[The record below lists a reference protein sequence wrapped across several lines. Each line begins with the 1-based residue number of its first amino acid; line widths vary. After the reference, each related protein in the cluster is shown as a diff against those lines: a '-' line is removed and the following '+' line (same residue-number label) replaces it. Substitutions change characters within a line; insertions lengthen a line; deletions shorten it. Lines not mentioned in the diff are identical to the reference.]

1 MKIRT
6 QIPNWPGHALFIIIL
21 LGVVSCQQP
30 PTGEE
35 KSKPN
40 ILFIAIDDL
49 NDWVGVMGGHP
60 QVKTPNI
67 DKLARKGVLFTNAH
81 VQAPLCN
88 PSRVSIMTSLRP
100 STTGIYGLA
109 PHHRDVEITK
119 DVVTLPQYFQEHGY
133 YTLSNGKIFHSI
145 GEGTEKR
152 AEFQEWGP
160 IGGGTGGHPPHK
172 LVGETHM
179 GNHPLLDWGVYPDDH
194 DSVRNDYKVAAWAEE
209 KLAYLGK
216 NKKRDEP
223 FFMAVGFWLPHLPL
237 YATKKWF
244 DLYPDED
251 DIVLPEA
258 PDDERDDVPDFAW
271 HLHWYLPEVRLSWLK
286 ENNQWA
292 NLVKSYLAT
301 ISFTDAMVGRV
312 LDALESNGLSDDTI
326 VVLWSDHGWHL
337 GEKGITGKNTLW
349 ERSTRIPLIFT
360 GPGLPE
366 DEQRRQPAEL
376 MDLYPTL
383 VELAE
388 LPPKEGLE
396 GLSLVPQIFR
406 NEERDRPAIT
416 THNPGNNSV
425 RSERWR
431 YIRYANGEEELYD
444 HQNDPHEHT
453 NLAKEEQYAEIIA
466 EHARW
471 LRDKDAPHAP
481 GSKHRILEKSGENW
495 LWEDNRIIWEE
506 LIR

>member
-1 MKIRT
+1 MTKITIRL
-6 QIPNWPGHALFIIIL
+6 QSLVL
-21 LGVVSCQQP
+21 LGLVIFGSCEQKVDD
-30 PTGEE
+30 EDKNE
-35 KSKPN
+35 RPN
-40 ILFIAIDDL
+40 ILFISIDDL
-49 NDWVGVMGGHP
+49 NDWVGVLGGHP

-67 DKLARKGVLFTNAH
+67 DKLAQRGVLFTNAH

-109 PHHRDVEITK
+109 PHHRDVTITQ

-145 GEGTEKR
+145 GDTPEKR

-160 IGGGTGGHPPHK
+160 IGGGTGGHPPNK

-179 GNHPLLDWGVYPDDH
+179 GNHPLLDWGMYPEDH
-194 DSVRNDYKVAAWAEE
+194 DSVRNDYKVATWAEE
-209 KLAYLGK
+209 KLADLAD
-216 NKKRDEP
+216 NRDSGQP

-244 DLYPDED
+244 DLYPEED
-251 DIVLPEA
+251 QIVLPEA
-258 PDDERDDVPDFAW
+258 PDEERADVPDFAW
-271 HLHWYLPEVRLSWLK
+271 NLHWYLPEVRLSWLK

-292 NLVKSYLAT
+292 NLVRSYLAT

-312 LDALESNGLSDDTI
+312 LDALEQNGLADNTI

-349 ERSTRIPLIFT
+349 ERSTRVPLLFAGPNIPQ
-360 GPGLPE
+360 GE
-366 DEQRRQPAEL
+366 RRSQPAEL
-376 MDLYPTL
+376 MDMYPTL
-383 VELAE
+383 VDLAA
-388 LPPKEGLE
+388 LPAKGGLE
-396 GLSLVPQIFR
+396 GLSLSPQIFENKKR
-406 NEERDRPAIT
+406 ERPAIT

-444 HQNDPHEHT
+444 HQNDTHEHT
-453 NLAKEEQYAEIIA
+453 NLAKDDSYKEVKAD
-466 EHARW
+466 HLKW
-471 LRDKDAPHAP
+471 LREEDAPHAP
-481 GSKHRILEKSGENW
+481 GSKHRILENVKGEW
-495 LWEDNRIIWEE
+495 YWEGSPIVWED
-506 LIR
+506 LIK